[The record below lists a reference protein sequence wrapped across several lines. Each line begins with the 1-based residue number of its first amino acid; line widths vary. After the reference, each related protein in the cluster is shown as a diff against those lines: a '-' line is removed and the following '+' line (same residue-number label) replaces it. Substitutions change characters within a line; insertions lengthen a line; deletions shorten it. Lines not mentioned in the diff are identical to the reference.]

1 MKKVTKLIA
10 VVLTVM
16 LVSSL
21 LCGCGGTKMARE
33 EGKYT
38 YWVQLSSSVGQTQKS
53 YSDLLMYQEMQKRTG
68 VEIEF
73 MHPISGSSGSE
84 PFQVLLA
91 STELPDMIEYNWA
104 SYPGGAD
111 MAVENQVIIAL
122 NDYMKECAPNY
133 YSYMEGEKSK
143 DFPLYKLQTI
153 SQKGN
158 YYGFKNLN
166 IGTYRGFAGLIV
178 RKDLL
183 EKWGL
188 DIPVTIDDWTNVFK
202 VAKENGIKKPLT
214 GDKILFGIKDAEIF
228 NTAWNVGKDFHLE
241 DDKVVFSIDTPAYKE
256 YVKQMA
262 AWFKAGYVDRDY
274 ITNDN
279 ETIQGNMTSGTSIAV
294 YGFVGGTIGK
304 LLPAMK
310 DRNAEYDLV
319 ACPYPVLN
327 EGDIPWFQEIQ
338 AESRQPSIAISYQC
352 GAKNEE
358 RYKEAMK
365 FCDYLYSDEGI
376 ILKSF
381 GVKGVTYEETTLS
394 DGTTKYEY
402 LITTPEEQKK
412 INANSVEAAL
422 YHYFIP
428 ANAPG
433 FNQHPDYLEGFYP
446 YEQQKEAIKVWNEHI
461 DEARKHTIPSLTYL
475 SEETERMNKIN
486 AEYRDVLDAEISK
499 MITGEASIDN
509 FEKVVSDAKKNGYDE
524 LLKIYQTA
532 YDRYISNLK

>member
-122 NDYMKECAPNY
+122 NDYMEECAPNY

-143 DFPLYKLQTI
+143 EFPLYKLQTI
-153 SQKGN
+153 SEKGN

-214 GDKILFGIKDAEIF
+214 GDKILFGIKSDIF
-228 NTAWNVGKDFHLE
+228 NQLE
-241 DDKVVFSIDTPAYKE
+241 
-256 YVKQMA
+256 
-262 AWFKAGYVDRDY
+262 
-274 ITNDN
+274 N
-279 ETIQGNMTSGTSIAV
+279 
-294 YGFVGGTIGK
+294 
-304 LLPAMK
+304 
-310 DRNAEYDLV
+310 
-319 ACPYPVLN
+319 
-327 EGDIPWFQEIQ
+327 
-338 AESRQPSIAISYQC
+338 
-352 GAKNEE
+352 
-358 RYKEAMK
+358 
-365 FCDYLYSDEGI
+365 
-376 ILKSF
+376 
-381 GVKGVTYEETTLS
+381 
-394 DGTTKYEY
+394 
-402 LITTPEEQKK
+402 
-412 INANSVEAAL
+412 
-422 YHYFIP
+422 
-428 ANAPG
+428 
-433 FNQHPDYLEGFYP
+433 
-446 YEQQKEAIKVWNEHI
+446 
-461 DEARKHTIPSLTYL
+461 
-475 SEETERMNKIN
+475 
-486 AEYRDVLDAEISK
+486 
-499 MITGEASIDN
+499 
-509 FEKVVSDAKKNGYDE
+509 
-524 LLKIYQTA
+524 
-532 YDRYISNLK
+532 